1 MPGITVGHLG
11 YSTTR
16 TLRMRFPN
24 TPNSSSLDSCGITPP
39 TLSRDLSA
47 CFNLNGLDAEVRKEY
62 PSLIVRKLCLW
73 S

>member
-1 MPGITVGHLG
+1 MPGNTVGHLG
-11 YSTTR
+11 YHPYTSHAVPQYPK
-16 TLRMRFPN
+16 L
-24 TPNSSSLDSCGITPP
+24 LESCGITPP